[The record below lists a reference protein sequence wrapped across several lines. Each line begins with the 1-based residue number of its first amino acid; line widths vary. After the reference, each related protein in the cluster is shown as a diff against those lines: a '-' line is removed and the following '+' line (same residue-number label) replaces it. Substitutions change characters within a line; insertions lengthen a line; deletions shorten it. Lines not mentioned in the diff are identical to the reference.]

1 MTEPSTTPAAA
12 SRPAVFS
19 RETPAISLQHVSKEY
34 HSLFGRRSVVALDD
48 VTLEVPPGEVF
59 GFLGANGA
67 GKTTTIKIL
76 LRLAR
81 PTAGRARIFGMPP
94 GGAVRHRIGYVPESP
109 YFYEFLTPSE
119 LLDFYAGI
127 FGIPGRE
134 RQRRIQKALGQVGI
148 GERSNSAIRT
158 FSKGMV
164 QRVGL
169 AQALLNDPEVLF
181 LDEPTSGLDPLARR
195 EIRDIIL
202 DLKSRGKTL
211 FINSHLLSEVELVCD
226 RVAILKRGRLVRTGT
241 IDELVSREG
250 VEVVVSLDGGRV
262 PGPLGAFVVPSAA
275 TDEAGTV
282 RLMLPDEAAVPDALR
297 TLLAAG
303 LHIVSVNPHRDTL
316 EEVFV
321 RIERQGP

>member
-1 MTEPSTTPAAA
+1 MTEPLTTTSGIAREAA
-12 SRPAVFS
+12 FS
-19 RETPAISLQHVSKEY
+19 RETPAISLEHVSKEY
-34 HSLFGRRSVVALDD
+34 RSLLGRRSVTALED
-48 VTLEVPPGEVF
+48 VSLQVLPGEVF

-67 GKTTTIKIL
+67 GKTTTVKIL

-81 PTAGRARIFGMPP
+81 PTAGRARIFGLPP

-109 YFYEFLTPSE
+109 YFYEFLTPFE

-134 RQRRIQKALGQVGI
+134 RKRRIQRALEQVGI
-148 GERSNSAIRT
+148 GERSNSPIRT

-169 AQALLNDPEVLF
+169 AQALLNEPDVLF

-250 VEVVVSLDGGRV
+250 VEVVVSLDGGGV
-262 PGPLGAFVVPSAA
+262 PASLGAFVVESAA
-275 TDEAGTV
+275 TDETGTV
-282 RLMLPDEAAVPDALR
+282 RLRLPDEGAVPDALR
-297 TLLAAG
+297 ALLAAG

-321 RIERQGP
+321 RIERQAP